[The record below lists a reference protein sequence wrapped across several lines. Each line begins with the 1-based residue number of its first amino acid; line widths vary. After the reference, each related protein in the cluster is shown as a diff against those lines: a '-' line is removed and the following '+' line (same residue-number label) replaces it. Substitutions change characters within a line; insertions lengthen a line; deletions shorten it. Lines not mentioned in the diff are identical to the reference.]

1 MATDV
6 KQWDRAASN
15 AELVD
20 GALAGDRD
28 AWNELVR
35 RYDGPLHQVARSF
48 RLDQASADDAVQTAW
63 LRLVERLDT
72 LHDPQG
78 VGAWLT
84 TTLRRHIVSTFR
96 SRGREPRL
104 VGLDGQ
110 DLPSA
115 GHLPEDLVADRD
127 RDARTRAAMHRL
139 PARSAALLTLLMAS
153 PERSY
158 GEVSTALGMPLGSI
172 GPTRARGLR
181 QLRGELEAV
190 GIDGA

>member
-6 KQWDRAASN
+6 KQRDRTASN

-20 GALAGDRD
+20 GALAGDRG

-35 RYDGPLHQVARSF
+35 RYDGPLHQVAQSF
-48 RLDQASADDAVQTAW
+48 RLDRAAAYDAVQTAW

-96 SRGREPRL
+96 SRGRAPHL

-115 GHLPEDLVADRD
+115 GQLPEDLVADRD

-158 GEVSTALGMPLGSI
+158 GEVSTTLGIPLGSI

>member
-6 KQWDRAASN
+6 KQWDRTASN

-35 RYDGPLHQVARSF
+35 RYDGPLHQVAQSF
-48 RLDQASADDAVQTAW
+48 RLDRAAADDAVQTTW

-96 SRGREPRL
+96 SRGRAPHL
-104 VGLDGQ
+104 VGLGGQ

-115 GHLPEDLVADRD
+115 GNLPEDLVADRD

-158 GEVSTALGMPLGSI
+158 GEVSTTLGIPLGSI

-190 GIDGA
+190 GINGA

>member
-1 MATDV
+1 METDV
-6 KQWDRAASN
+6 KHWDRTASN

-20 GALAGDRD
+20 GALAGERD

-35 RYDGPLHQVARSF
+35 RYDGPLHQVAQSF
-48 RLDQASADDAVQTAW
+48 RLDQAAADDAVQTAW

-96 SRGREPRL
+96 RAGRGPHL
-104 VGLDGQ
+104 VGIDCQ
-110 DLPSA
+110 DIPSA
-115 GHLPEDLVADRD
+115 DRLPEDLVAARD
-127 RDARTRAAMHRL
+127 RDARTRAAMRRL
-139 PARSAALLTLLMAS
+139 PARSRMLLTVLAAA
-153 PERSY
+153 PARSY
-158 GEVSTALGMPLGSI
+158 GEVSKTLGIPVGSI

-190 GIDGA
+190 GINGA

>member
-6 KQWDRAASN
+6 KQWDRTASN

-35 RYDGPLHQVARSF
+35 RYDGPLHQVAQSF
-48 RLDQASADDAVQTAW
+48 RLDRAAADDAVQTTW

-96 SRGREPRL
+96 SRGRAPHL
-104 VGLDGQ
+104 VGLGGQ

-115 GHLPEDLVADRD
+115 GNLPEDLVADRD

-158 GEVSTALGMPLGSI
+158 GEVSTTLGIPLGSI

>member
-6 KQWDRAASN
+6 KQWDRTASN

-28 AWNELVR
+28 GWNELVR
-35 RYDGPLHQVARSF
+35 RYDGPLHQVAQSF
-48 RLDQASADDAVQTAW
+48 RLDRAAADDAVQTAW

-96 SRGREPRL
+96 SRGRAPHL

-115 GHLPEDLVADRD
+115 GQLPEDLVADRD

-158 GEVSTALGMPLGSI
+158 GEVSTTLGIPLGSI